1 MVEKLKEK
9 LIIEKRREEWGSI
22 NRIFVFYIRE
32 LMKIV
37 LVDKLR
43 NRNILINY
51 IEEIIYKRIKRK
63 IWKEFVFWVVLLGN
77 GEGDSRL

>member
-77 GEGDSRL
+77 GEGGSRW